1 MENFVHAS
9 VSHAALAEFGRNARA
24 VGVQLHALEIFEKNE
39 CMVRWAVAPYSCG
52 DKREMYSLSKS
63 FTSTAAGVA
72 FGMGKLHPDDR
83 VLDWFPEYA
92 SLCSGDARWSR
103 LRVGHVL
110 SMNTGH
116 AACVMPQAAFSQD
129 GVRAFFEAPLSHEPG
144 TFFAYNTAASY
155 LAAELVRRAAG
166 RTVPELLARTVFPAL
181 GVEEFSWLTCAD
193 GRCQGGTGLQASC
206 DDVAKLALLYLN
218 EGEWA
223 GRRVLPREWV
233 HMAAQPHSVNAGNG
247 TPDWCA
253 GYGYQFWMNRRGGFR
268 GDGAFGQLCVVLPEN
283 GIAAAVT
290 AECTNMS
297 AELDALWLLLE
308 NLHKQDGA
316 CADGGLPEAYIPQ
329 GRLDGREWD
338 TGWLDFRPNPAGF
351 TGLRVRVDGEAACV
365 WLCDGSSVQ
374 KVCAP
379 SGTWRE
385 NTLWAKNFRPA
396 IFRQMPREERAP
408 LRFAAAA
415 HMRGDL
421 LVLECRSLNT
431 PHAFEMRFA
440 SSGDGMRMELFSP
453 LDVFGEEKLLEAGRP
468 QRKVER

>member
-223 GRRVLPREWV
+223 GRRVLPRDWV

-297 AELDALWLLLE
+297 AELDAL
-308 NLHKQDGA
+308 
-316 CADGGLPEAYIPQ
+316 
-329 GRLDGREWD
+329 
-338 TGWLDFRPNPAGF
+338 
-351 TGLRVRVDGEAACV
+351 
-365 WLCDGSSVQ
+365 
-374 KVCAP
+374 
-379 SGTWRE
+379 
-385 NTLWAKNFRPA
+385 
-396 IFRQMPREERAP
+396 
-408 LRFAAAA
+408 
-415 HMRGDL
+415 
-421 LVLECRSLNT
+421 
-431 PHAFEMRFA
+431 
-440 SSGDGMRMELFSP
+440 
-453 LDVFGEEKLLEAGRP
+453 
-468 QRKVER
+468 

>member
-155 LAAELVRRAAG
+155 LAAELLRRAAG

-223 GRRVLPREWV
+223 GRRVLPRDWV
-233 HMAAQPHSVNAGNG
+233 HMAGAPPA
-247 TPDWCA
+247 
-253 GYGYQFWMNRRGGFR
+253 YG
-268 GDGAFGQLCVVLPEN
+268 C
-283 GIAAAVT
+283 AAALRKCGKRH
-290 AECTNMS
+290 A
-297 AELDALWLLLE
+297 
-308 NLHKQDGA
+308 
-316 CADGGLPEAYIPQ
+316 GLVC
-329 GRLDGREWD
+329 
-338 TGWLDFRPNPAGF
+338 
-351 TGLRVRVDGEAACV
+351 GLR
-365 WLCDGSSVQ
+365 LSVLDEP
-374 KVCAP
+374 A
-379 SGTWRE
+379 WRLPRRRR
-385 NTLWAKNFRPA
+385 LWAVVCGSA
-396 IFRQMPREERAP
+396 
-408 LRFAAAA
+408 
-415 HMRGDL
+415 
-421 LVLECRSLNT
+421 
-431 PHAFEMRFA
+431 
-440 SSGDGMRMELFSP
+440 
-453 LDVFGEEKLLEAGRP
+453 
-468 QRKVER
+468 

>member
-223 GRRVLPREWV
+223 GRRVLPRDWV

-283 GIAAAVT
+283 GIATAVT
-290 AECTNMS
+290 AEYGIR
-297 AELDALWLLLE
+297 A
-308 NLHKQDGA
+308 
-316 CADGGLPEAYIPQ
+316 
-329 GRLDGREWD
+329 
-338 TGWLDFRPNPAGF
+338 GWISGQTR
-351 TGLRVRVDGEAACV
+351 RVSQACV
-365 WLCDGSSVQ
+365 CAWTGKPPVYGCATAAVCRRCARRPVRGGRIRSGRKISVPPSSTRCRGRNARRCVSPPRRI
-374 KVCAP
+374 CAETCWCW
-379 SGTWRE
+379 S
-385 NTLWAKNFRPA
+385 
-396 IFRQMPREERAP
+396 
-408 LRFAAAA
+408 AAA
-415 HMRGDL
+415 
-421 LVLECRSLNT
+421 
-431 PHAFEMRFA
+431 
-440 SSGDGMRMELFSP
+440 
-453 LDVFGEEKLLEAGRP
+453 
-468 QRKVER
+468 

>member
-181 GVEEFSWLTCAD
+181 QT
-193 GRCQGGTGLQASC
+193 
-206 DDVAKLALLYLN
+206 
-218 EGEWA
+218 
-223 GRRVLPREWV
+223 
-233 HMAAQPHSVNAGNG
+233 
-247 TPDWCA
+247 
-253 GYGYQFWMNRRGGFR
+253 
-268 GDGAFGQLCVVLPEN
+268 DGAR
-283 GIAAAVT
+283 AAPG
-290 AECTNMS
+290 CR
-297 AELDALWLLLE
+297 
-308 NLHKQDGA
+308 H
-316 CADGGLPEAYIPQ
+316 
-329 GRLDGREWD
+329 
-338 TGWLDFRPNPAGF
+338 PAM
-351 TGLRVRVDGEAACV
+351 T
-365 WLCDGSSVQ
+365 S
-374 KVCAP
+374 
-379 SGTWRE
+379 
-385 NTLWAKNFRPA
+385 
-396 IFRQMPREERAP
+396 
-408 LRFAAAA
+408 
-415 HMRGDL
+415 
-421 LVLECRSLNT
+421 RSW
-431 PHAFEMRFA
+431 PFCI
-440 SSGDGMRMELFSP
+440 
-453 LDVFGEEKLLEAGRP
+453 
-468 QRKVER
+468 

>member
-1 MENFVHAS
+1 MS
-9 VSHAALAEFGRNARA
+9 RGR
-24 VGVQLHALEIFEKNE
+24 
-39 CMVRWAVAPYSCG
+39 
-52 DKREMYSLSKS
+52 
-63 FTSTAAGVA
+63 
-72 FGMGKLHPDDR
+72 
-83 VLDWFPEYA
+83 
-92 SLCSGDARWSR
+92 
-103 LRVGHVL
+103 
-110 SMNTGH
+110 
-116 AACVMPQAAFSQD
+116 FS
-129 GVRAFFEAPLSHEPG
+129 PIIPPP
-144 TFFAYNTAASY
+144 SY

-223 GRRVLPREWV
+223 GRRVLPRDWV

-283 GIAAAVT
+283 RRPGIRYGRVHKHVPSWTRCGSCWKICISRT
-290 AECTNMS
+290 AR
-297 AELDALWLLLE
+297 
-308 NLHKQDGA
+308 
-316 CADGGLPEAYIPQ
+316 ADGELPRRAIAE

-396 IFRQMPREERAP
+396 IFRQMPRAERAP

-440 SSGDGMRMELFSP
+440 SSGDGMRMELSLP
-453 LDVFGEEKLLEAGRP
+453 LDVFGKKSCWKRAARSA
-468 QRKVER
+468 K